1 MLNGWNT
8 YRHKN
13 SVLIKSM
20 KKLIILLP
28 FLVFLAFHAIGQNQ
42 VNLPKADTETYAL
55 WQKGDWK
62 NLIKVGKQT
71 LNSSIDF
78 YYLRVRMGIAYY
90 ETKNYHAAIYH
101 FEKAYQINQQE
112 AYLKEYLY
120 YSYLFAGRYMESQ
133 IIYST
138 FDSSL
143 KESIGYMEKSFIDG
157 ISLQYGFRITAD
169 DSAIEN
175 FPADYTAPNDGL
187 QEITRSLN
195 TLSIGLRHD
204 INPKFSL
211 NHAYTNIQKE
221 SFEHLILNGTIE
233 TTDKSETS
241 INQYYLSGNSRVGK
255 SLNLL
260 YGIHIINIRY
270 PVEVTYFRQ
279 GNEFTATETAAG
291 TDLVGFVSLY
301 KNLRYF
307 TLGATTSFANLNSA
321 VQAQGDLSLALY
333 PLGNLNLYAVSTA
346 SFQREVYTNNKYNNE
361 LIFNQLIGLKTLKFL
376 WLEGYMTFGNLSNF
390 VANDGGSVFN
400 GLGAI
405 KQRVG
410 GRAIVLINPRLNFKI
425 SYTYNQMESYF
436 IESMNVDKKY
446 NPIEYNNHSIT
457 GGLVWNL

>member
-1 MLNGWNT
+1 
-8 YRHKN
+8 
-13 SVLIKSM
+13 M
-20 KKLIILLP
+20 KKLILLP
-28 FLVFLAFHAIGQNQ
+28 LLIFLAFHVVGQNQ
-42 VNLPKADTETYAL
+42 VNTLKADTETYAL
-55 WQKGDWK
+55 WQQGDWK
-62 NLIKVGKQT
+62 NLIKVGKQA

-120 YSYLFAGRYMESQ
+120 YSYLFAGRYMESE

-138 FDSSL
+138 FDSLL
-143 KESIGYMEKSFIDG
+143 KKNIGDKEKSFIDG
-157 ISLQYGFRITAD
+157 VSLQYGLRIMAD
-169 DSAIEN
+169 DSAIED

-211 NHAYTNIQKE
+211 SHAYTNIQKE

-233 TTDKSETS
+233 TTDNFETS

-270 PVEVTYFRQ
+270 PVEVKYFRQ
-279 GNEFTATETAAG
+279 GNEFTASETASE
-291 TDLVGFVSLY
+291 TDLVGFMSLY
-301 KNLRYF
+301 KGLKYF
-307 TLGATTSFANLNSA
+307 TLGATTSFANLNAA

-346 SFQREVYTNNKYNNE
+346 SFQRELYTNSKYNNE
-361 LIFNQLIGLKTLKFL
+361 LIFNQLIGFKTLKSL

-390 VANDGGSVFN
+390 IANDGASVFN
-400 GLGAI
+400 GIGTI

-410 GRAIVLINPRLNFKI
+410 GRAIVLINPKLSLKI
-425 SYTYNQMESYF
+425 SYTYNQTDSYF
-436 IESMNVDKKY
+436 IERMNVDKKY